1 MGKLLVGVV
10 IFTAFPVAAGV
21 DIFEKVLFVGA
32 FCFDAFEFDVALL
45 ECGAL

>member
-1 MGKLLVGVV
+1 MFVV
-10 IFTAFPVAAGV
+10 TFVPIRLDG
-21 DIFEKVLFVGA
+21 EKVLFVGA